1 MNAGYPDKSTLTVE
15 ALLAAERELVPQPNE
30 VRERVIER
38 ARASLAR
45 NTLPST
51 ASSRSARWFGV
62 RVAMAAGVVLTTLC
76 AAAFF
81 AGYRARSGTAEAA
94 PNAPSAPPSIV
105 VQKNS
110 EPSVVVALIP
120 VGSGSSQLTTNSDAV
135 LGAQHP
141 GKQSPY
147 GASKEAIDVEG
158 YAKELRVL
166 QPARQAVASHDFNT
180 ALSSI
185 ADHQRTFPSGRLAEE
200 REALR
205 VKALLGLGRTAE
217 AQRAGAVFR
226 SRFPK
231 SALLGRIE
239 EMLGNQK

>member
-1 MNAGYPDKSTLTVE
+1 MNAEYPDKCTLTVE

-38 ARASLAR
+38 ARASLAH
-45 NTLPST
+45 NTLPSAT
-51 ASSRSARWFGV
+51 SSRSARWVGV

-81 AGYRARSGTAEAA
+81 AGYRARSGTTEA
-94 PNAPSAPPSIV
+94 APSAPPSIV
-105 VQKNS
+105 SQKTS

-120 VGSGSSQLTTNSDAV
+120 VGSGSSQLTANSDAV

-141 GKQSPY
+141 VRQGLY
-147 GASKEAIDVEG
+147 GASKEAIEVEG

-166 QPARQAVASHDFNT
+166 EPARQAVASHDFNT

-185 ADHQRTFPSGRLAEE
+185 ADHQRTFPSGRLTEE

-217 AQRAGAVFR
+217 AQRAGAAFR

-231 SALLGRIE
+231 SSLRGRIE

>member
-38 ARASLAR
+38 ARASLAH
-45 NTLPST
+45 NTLPSAT
-51 ASSRSARWFGV
+51 SSRSARWVGV

-81 AGYRARSGTAEAA
+81 AGYRARSGTTEA
-94 PNAPSAPPSIV
+94 APSAPPSIV
-105 VQKNS
+105 SQKTS

-120 VGSGSSQLTTNSDAV
+120 VGSGSSQLTANSDAV

-141 GKQSPY
+141 VRQGLY
-147 GASKEAIDVEG
+147 GASKEAIEVEG

-166 QPARQAVASHDFNT
+166 EPARQAVASHDFNT

-185 ADHQRTFPSGRLAEE
+185 ADHQRMFPSGRLTEE

-217 AQRAGAVFR
+217 AQRAGAAFR

>member
-1 MNAGYPDKSTLTVE
+1 MNGLYPDKCSLTVE
-15 ALLAAERELVPQPNE
+15 SLLAAERELVPEPNE

-38 ARASLAR
+38 ARASLAS
-45 NTLPST
+45 NTLPLT
-51 ASSRSARWFGV
+51 TPARSARWVSV
-62 RVAMAAGVVLTTLC
+62 RVAAAAGVVLTTLC

-81 AGYRARSGTAEAA
+81 AGYRARSGTTD
-94 PNAPSAPPSIV
+94 APSPPPSIV
-105 VQKNS
+105 VNKIS
-110 EPSVVVALIP
+110 EPSVLVALIP
-120 VGSGSSQLTTNSDAV
+120 VGSVSSHLTTNSDAV

-141 GKQSPY
+141 GKQSQN
-147 GASKEAIDVEG
+147 GASKEAIDIEG

-166 QPARQAVASHDFNT
+166 QPARQAVASHDFNM
-180 ALSSI
+180 ALSVI
-185 ADHQRTFPSGRLAEE
+185 AEHQRLFPSGRLAEE

-205 VKALLGLGRTAE
+205 VKALLGLGRAAE
-217 AQRAGAVFR
+217 AQRAGATFR